1 MVMGLVALLL
11 SLTAHAQGG
20 NTGIGEKLRPEGY
33 VAQFDLYFEDN
44 VYTGHQLTIWP
55 IHISGTT
62 PENNYQPVLVTGE
75 DAQAVMKLIQ
85 KDTKFTLNP
94 YVDGEGAVQDFVPAV
109 HRQN

>member
-1 MVMGLVALLL
+1 M
-11 SLTAHAQGG
+11 
-20 NTGIGEKLRPEGY
+20 
-33 VAQFDLYFEDN
+33 
-44 VYTGHQLTIWP
+44 
-55 IHISGTT
+55 
-62 PENNYQPVLVTGE
+62 LVTGE